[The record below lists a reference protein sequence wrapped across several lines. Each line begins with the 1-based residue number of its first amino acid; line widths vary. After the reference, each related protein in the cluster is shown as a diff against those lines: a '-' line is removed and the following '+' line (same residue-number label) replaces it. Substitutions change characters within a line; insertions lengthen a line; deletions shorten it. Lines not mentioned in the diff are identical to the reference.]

1 VTHRALAPGS
11 RSTGRPIPGYPL
23 DSALSR
29 DPDPSYAAASPEH
42 RKARPRIFPIKRDT
56 TGAVLVT
63 LSELKALFFVR
74 DLEGNRTYRDH
85 QVIGSSD
92 RRATGAKR
100 LQITFRD
107 GEQLMALA
115 PTYEGTRPFFY
126 VLPADPNSNNI
137 RILVNRKAVASV
149 VILSAA

>member
-1 VTHRALAPGS
+1 MEHKVVAHFLNGQLVKGSSTSMALD
-11 RSTGRPIPGYPL
+11 RPTCHVMT
-23 DSALSR
+23 R
-29 DPDPSYAAASPEH
+29 DH
-42 RKARPRIFPIKRDT
+42 
-56 TGAVLVT
+56 GVVLVT
-63 LSELKALFFVR
+63 LSELKALFFEK

-107 GEQLMALA
+107 GEELMALA

-126 VLPADPNSNNI
+126 VLPADPNSNNV

>member
-1 VTHRALAPGS
+1 MEHKVVAHFLNGRLVKGSSTSIALDRPTCHVMTRGQGVT
-11 RSTGRPIPGYPL
+11 
-23 DSALSR
+23 
-29 DPDPSYAAASPEH
+29 
-42 RKARPRIFPIKRDT
+42 RDT
-56 TGAVLVT
+56 VRTQGA
-63 LSELKALFFVR
+63 FFVKN
-74 DLEGNRTYRDH
+74 LEGNRTYRDQ
-85 QVIGSSD
+85 QVIGSTD

-107 GEQLMALA
+107 GEQLVALA
-115 PTYEGTRPFFY
+115 PTYEGTRQFFY

>member
-1 VTHRALAPGS
+1 MT
-11 RSTGRPIPGYPL
+11 
-23 DSALSR
+23 R
-29 DPDPSYAAASPEH
+29 DQ
-42 RKARPRIFPIKRDT
+42 
-56 TGAVLVT
+56 GAVVVT

-74 DLEGNRTYRDH
+74 DLEGNRTYTGH
-85 QVIGSSD
+85 QIIGSSD

-107 GEQLMALA
+107 GEELMALA

-126 VLPADPNSNNI
+126 VLPADPKSNNI